1 MNTIFLDAETNVT
14 EPQVV
19 TIGFFDGVHLGHQ
32 YLINKVI
39 DAARD
44 YAMQS
49 MVITFDRH
57 PATVV
62 RPEYKPQLL
71 TGIDDKLALLSR
83 TAIDNCVVLPFDYNM
98 SQLTPKEFMQTI
110 LKRQLNTE
118 VLIIGY
124 DNHFGKR
131 NADKPEGFDDYV
143 AYGRQIG
150 IDVMR
155 AAPKSIEGV
164 NVSSSVVRSFL
175 SDGQVEMAAKCLGR
189 RYRITG
195 TVVPGVQKGR
205 QLGFPTANIAPES
218 VATMLP
224 APGVYHVAVEIEDDG
239 NDHNGIMNIGTRPT
253 FGGKDLTIEVHLLD
267 FKDDLYGKKLTV
279 KFISRIR
286 EERQFDNELQLWNN

>member
-1 MNTIFLDAETNVT
+1 MA
-14 EPQVV
+14 

-131 NADKPEGFDDYV
+131 NSDKPEGFDDYV
-143 AYGRQIG
+143 GYGRQTG

-189 RYRITG
+189 QYRITG
-195 TVVPGVQKGR
+195 IVVPGVQKGR

-224 APGVYHVAVEIEDDG
+224 APGVYHVAVEIDG
-239 NDHNGIMNIGTRPT
+239 DGINHNGIMNIGTRPT

-267 FKDDLYGKKLTV
+267 FKDDLYGEKLTV

-286 EERQFDNELQLWNN
+286 EERQFDNELQLKEQLKKDAAQAAQAELAN